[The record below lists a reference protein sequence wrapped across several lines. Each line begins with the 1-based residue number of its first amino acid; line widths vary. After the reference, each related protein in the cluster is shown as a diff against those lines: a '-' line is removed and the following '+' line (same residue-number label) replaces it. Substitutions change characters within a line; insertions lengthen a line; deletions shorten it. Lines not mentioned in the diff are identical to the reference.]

1 MLVDIHAKSNHSP
14 DVSASADDV
23 LSRASRAGLDA
34 VAFCDTLASA
44 HAMEL
49 VEAGRKHDIKVFV
62 GVEIPTDRGILVG
75 FTPEVDSFLLEEEW
89 RQATELTTPAADYII
104 EMFNEAGG
112 AVIAARPYDLEI
124 PYNMGD
130 LIFRLDQIHGVEV
143 FNSRVGQLQFDF
155 ALEAA
160 QFMGVSTAGG
170 SDPKGNGDAVGSFA
184 TFFTSDLKTQAQFVE
199 ALRQAEYWAV
209 AIGEHDSKRSSRS
222 KSNRKSGRRSGG
234 RKSGRRSGGRKSG
247 RGRRRSGR
255 GRRN

>member
-1 MLVDIHAKSNHSP
+1 MLVDIHAKTDISP
-14 DVSASADDV
+14 DVTASVDDV
-23 LSRASRAGLDA
+23 LSRAKQAGLDA

-44 HAMEL
+44 HANTL
-49 VEAGRKHDIKVFV
+49 VEAGKRHGVTVFV

-104 EMFNEAGG
+104 EMFNAQGG
-112 AVIAARPYDLEI
+112 AVVAARPYDLEI

-170 SDPKGNGDAVGSFA
+170 SDPKGGDDAVGQFA
-184 TFFTSDLKTQAQFVE
+184 TFFKSALTTQSQFVE
-199 ALRQAEYWAV
+199 ALRQSEYWAV
-209 AIGEHDSKRSSRS
+209 TIGETETKRSSRS
-222 KSNRKSGRRSGG
+222 ASRTKSSGRRSGRKGSG
-234 RKSGRRSGGRKSG
+234 RKRSGRG

-255 GRRN
+255 RRN